1 MTHLEKQNR
10 VTETIPEEVKTLYL
24 LEKDF
29 KTTILNMPIWT
40 YCIAQGMLLN
50 NL

>member
-1 MTHLEKQNR
+1 MTHSEKQNR
-10 VTETIPEEVKTLYL
+10 VIETIPEEVKTLHL

-29 KTTILNMPIWT
+29 KTTILNMPTWT